1 MRRSDDKNRPDNKK
15 RRIWVLFMTG
25 IIAVLIVVTAVL
37 RFNRLLEKEED
48 SRVRDSL
55 LEWTGQQVQQ
65 Q

>member
-37 RFNRLLEKEED
+37 RFNRSLEKEED
-48 SRVRDSL
+48 FRVRDSL
-55 LEWTGQQVQQ
+55 LEWTGQQQ
-65 Q
+65 

>member
-1 MRRSDDKNRPDNKK
+1 MILS
-15 RRIWVLFMTG
+15 VTG

-37 RFNRLLEKEED
+37 RFNRSLEKEED
-48 SRVRDSL
+48 FRVRDSL

>member
-1 MRRSDDKNRPDNKK
+1 MILS
-15 RRIWVLFMTG
+15 VTG

-37 RFNRLLEKEED
+37 HFNRSLEKEED